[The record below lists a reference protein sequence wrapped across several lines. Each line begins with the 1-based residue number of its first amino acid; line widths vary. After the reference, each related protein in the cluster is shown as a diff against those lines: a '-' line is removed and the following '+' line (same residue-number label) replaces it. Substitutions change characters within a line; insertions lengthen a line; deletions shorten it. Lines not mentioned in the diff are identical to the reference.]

1 MSSDYDAELEKL
13 LNKKLKQFINES
25 KRMQEKHEEKELV
38 AHLTSET
45 FDDFIRSHKVAVVDF
60 WAEWCAPCI
69 ILAPIIEELA
79 RDYPQVGFGKLNSDE
94 NPDIASRYGVMSLP
108 TVIFFKDGEPVDEV
122 LGAVPREEL
131 EVRLKQL
138 IE

>member
-1 MSSDYDAELEKL
+1 MSSDYDSELEKL
-13 LNKKLKQFINES
+13 LNKKLKQLINEN

-45 FDDFIRSHKVAVVDF
+45 FDDFIRSHKVAIVDF

-138 IE
+138 IK

>member
-13 LNKKLKQFINES
+13 LNKKLKQIINES
-25 KRMQEKHEEKELV
+25 RRMQENKQEKELV

-69 ILAPIIEELA
+69 ILAPVIEELA

-131 EVRLKQL
+131 EVRIKQL

>member
-13 LNKKLKQFINES
+13 LNKKLKQIINES

-45 FDDFIRSHKVAVVDF
+45 FDDFIRSHKIAVVDF